1 MQTITQ
7 DQRQQLAACGQIL
20 TELAGLE
27 QKKATG
33 FANPCE
39 ERRAAELA
47 ADARSAVQ
55 KCAAILDDSGSS
67 RRKDGKP

>member
-33 FANPCE
+33 FANPTE

-47 ADARSAVQ
+47 DDARRAVTE
-55 KCAAILDDSGSS
+55 CAAILDDSGSS
-67 RRKDGKP
+67 RRKDSRP

>member
-1 MQTITQ
+1 MQSHMNDQQRAQIT
-7 DQRQQLAACGQIL
+7 ACGQIL
-20 TELAGLE
+20 IELAGLE

-47 ADARSAVQ
+47 SDARSAVTA
-55 KCAAILDDSGSS
+55 CAGILRSMT
-67 RRKDGKP
+67 KN

>member
-7 DQRQQLAACGQIL
+7 DQRQQLAACGQML

-47 ADARSAVQ
+47 ADARRAVTE
-55 KCAAILDDSGSS
+55 CAAILDDSGSS
-67 RRKDGKP
+67 RRKDSRP